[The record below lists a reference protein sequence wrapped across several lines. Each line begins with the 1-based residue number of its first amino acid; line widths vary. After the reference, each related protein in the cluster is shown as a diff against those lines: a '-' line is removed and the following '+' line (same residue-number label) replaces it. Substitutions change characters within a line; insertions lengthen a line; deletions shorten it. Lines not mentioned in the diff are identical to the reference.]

1 MVERVSRAE
10 QAVKRCDAF
19 TIFSWRIRAMFWRTT
34 GMQVLVV
41 IGLLVGCG
49 TTGLGVYDKPGAPEA
64 DVKRDRSAC
73 LRASASDSDPF
84 RFSGPTIDREAFAR
98 CMEAKGYTLGK

>member
-1 MVERVSRAE
+1 MLWRA
-10 QAVKRCDAF
+10 
-19 TIFSWRIRAMFWRTT
+19 T

-41 IGLLVGCG
+41 TGLLVGCA

-73 LRASASDSDPF
+73 LRASASESEPF
-84 RFSGPTIDREAFAR
+84 RFSGPTIDREVFVR
-98 CMEAKGYTLGK
+98 CMEAKGYTLRK